1 MIWKVESL
9 KITPRTCAKNQPAD
23 IANCRLVVVGGG
35 ERNGIEGMV
44 VGIVGIEGMVGKV
57 VGSGGNVR
65 FGIEG
70 MVGMLGSGGS
80 VALGKEGWVVGK
92 DGNVGCGMV
101 GRDGKGGIVGL
112 GRVGSEGKVG
122 RVGSEEGKGGNVGFG
137 RVGKTGVIGTEG
149 GAVSKRRRAARLTSM
164 LENESRTKRDKMKQL
179 QEAIAE

>member
-1 MIWKVESL
+1 MAPCL
-9 KITPRTCAKNQPAD
+9 LRTVHEYSQG
-23 IANCRLVVVGGG
+23 LVVAGGG
-35 ERNGIEGMV
+35 ERNGIEGIV
-44 VGIVGIEGMVGKV
+44 VGIVGMEGIVGKV

-80 VALGKEGWVVGK
+80 VAWGKDGWVVGK
-92 DGNVGCGMV
+92 DGSVGCGIV
-101 GRDGKGGIVGL
+101 GRDGKGGNVGL

-122 RVGSEEGKGGNVGFG
+122 RVGSDEGKGGKVGI
-137 RVGKTGVIGTEG
+137 TGVVGTEG

-164 LENESRTKRDKMKQL
+164 LENDSRTKRDKMKQL

>member
-1 MIWKVESL
+1 
-9 KITPRTCAKNQPAD
+9 
-23 IANCRLVVVGGG
+23 
-35 ERNGIEGMV
+35 
-44 VGIVGIEGMVGKV
+44 MVGKV

-137 RVGKTGVIGTEG
+137 RVGITGVVGTEG

>member
-1 MIWKVESL
+1 MAWCL
-9 KITPRTCAKNQPAD
+9 LRTVHEYSQG
-23 IANCRLVVVGGG
+23 LVVAGGG
-35 ERNGIEGMV
+35 ERNGIEGIV
-44 VGIVGIEGMVGKV
+44 VEIVGIEGMVGKV
-57 VGSGGNVR
+57 VGSGGNVS

-112 GRVGSEGKVG
+112 GRVGSE
-122 RVGSEEGKGGNVGFG
+122 EGKGGNVGFG
-137 RVGKTGVIGTEG
+137 RVGITGVVGTEG
-149 GAVSKRRRAARLTSM
+149 GAVSKRLRAARLTSM

>member
-1 MIWKVESL
+1 MAWCL
-9 KITPRTCAKNQPAD
+9 LRTVHEYSQG
-23 IANCRLVVVGGG
+23 LVVAGGG
-35 ERNGIEGMV
+35 ERNGIEGIV

-57 VGSGGNVR
+57 VGSGGNVS

-80 VALGKEGWVVGK
+80 VALGKGGWVVGK

-112 GRVGSEGKVG
+112 GRVGSE
-122 RVGSEEGKGGNVGFG
+122 EGKGGNVGFG
-137 RVGKTGVIGTEG
+137 RVGITGVVGTEG

-164 LENESRTKRDKMKQL
+164 LENESRTKRDKMKQV
-179 QEAIAE
+179 QEAIAG

>member
-1 MIWKVESL
+1 MPPCL
-9 KITPRTCAKNQPAD
+9 LRTVHEYSQG
-23 IANCRLVVVGGG
+23 LVVAGGG
-35 ERNGIEGMV
+35 ERNGIEGIV
-44 VGIVGIEGMVGKV
+44 VGMVGKV
-57 VGSGGNVR
+57 VGSGGNVS
-65 FGIEG
+65 FGIEGMVG

-112 GRVGSEGKVG
+112 GRVGSE
-122 RVGSEEGKGGNVGFG
+122 EGKGGNVGFG
-137 RVGKTGVIGTEG
+137 RVGITGVVGTEG

>member
-1 MIWKVESL
+1 MAWCL
-9 KITPRTCAKNQPAD
+9 LRTVHEYSQG
-23 IANCRLVVVGGG
+23 LVVAGGG
-35 ERNGIEGMV
+35 ERNGIEGIV

-57 VGSGGNVR
+57 VGSGGNVS

-112 GRVGSEGKVG
+112 GRVGSE
-122 RVGSEEGKGGNVGFG
+122 EGKGGNVGFG
-137 RVGKTGVIGTEG
+137 RVGITGVVGTEG
-149 GAVSKRRRAARLTSM
+149 GAVSKRLRAARLTSM